1 MPFAST
7 HKCSE
12 IIWGALML
20 DVQGLSAGY
29 EGTQV
34 LREVSLQV
42 HKGEWVT
49 VLGRNG
55 AGRSTLLK
63 ALMGLLPAQGQVT
76 WAGVVLTGQEPHERA
91 RAGMAYVPE
100 SRDVFNRLTVEQNLL
115 LGVQPVRRAAAS
127 LESLWTLE
135 RVYEVFPLLAQ
146 RRAQWGGVLS
156 GGEQQLL
163 SMARAL
169 MGQPQLLLVDEP
181 TEGLSPRWVHEV
193 LAVLQLL
200 KQQGVTLVVVEQKR
214 PEVLPWSD
222 RVVVLGRGQVVYQG
236 KAAALAKAKE
246 IQAEWLEG

>member
-1 MPFAST
+1 
-7 HKCSE
+7 
-12 IIWGALML
+12 ML

-29 EGTQV
+29 GGAQV

-42 HKGEWVT
+42 QRGEWVT
-49 VLGRNG
+49 ILGRNG

-76 WAGVVLTGQEPHERA
+76 WAGHTLTGQEPHDRA
-91 RAGMAYVPE
+91 RAGLAYVPE

-115 LGVQPVRRAAAS
+115 LGVQPVRRAAPS

-181 TEGLSPRWVHEV
+181 TEGLSPRWVDEV
-193 LAVLQLL
+193 LTVLQQL
-200 KQQGVTLVVVEQKR
+200 KHQGVTVVVVEQKR
-214 PEVLPWSD
+214 PEVLQWSD
-222 RVVVLGRGQVVYQG
+222 RVVVLGRGQLVYQ
-236 KAAALAKAKE
+236 ATPAELAQAHD
-246 IQAEWLEG
+246 IQAEWLER

>member
-7 HKCSE
+7 HKCSK
-12 IIWGALML
+12 IIWGAPML

-29 EGTQV
+29 GGAQV

-42 HKGEWVT
+42 QRGEWVT

-76 WAGVVLTGQEPHERA
+76 WAGHTLTGQEPHERA
-91 RAGMAYVPE
+91 RAGLAYVPE

-115 LGVQPVRRAAAS
+115 LGVQPVRRAEAS
-127 LESLWTLE
+127 LENLWTLE

-193 LAVLQLL
+193 LTVLQQL
-200 KQQGVTLVVVEQKR
+200 KHQGVTVVVVEQKR
-214 PEVLPWSD
+214 PEVLQWSD
-222 RVVVLGRGQVVYQG
+222 RVVVLGRGQLVYQ
-236 KAAALAKAKE
+236 ATPAELAQAHD
-246 IQAEWLEG
+246 IQAEWLER

>member
-1 MPFAST
+1 
-7 HKCSE
+7 
-12 IIWGALML
+12 ML

-29 EGTQV
+29 GGAQV

-42 HKGEWVT
+42 QRGDWVT

-76 WAGVVLTGQEPHERA
+76 WAGHTLTGQEPHERA
-91 RAGMAYVPE
+91 RAGLAYVPE

-115 LGVQPVRRAAAS
+115 LGVQPVRRVEAS
-127 LESLWTLE
+127 LENLWTLE

-181 TEGLSPRWVHEV
+181 TEGLSPRWVDEV
-193 LAVLQLL
+193 LTVLQQL
-200 KQQGVTLVVVEQKR
+200 KHQGVTVVVVEQKR
-214 PEVLPWSD
+214 PEVLQWSN
-222 RVVVLGRGQVVYQG
+222 RVVVLGRGQLVYQ
-236 KAAALAKAKE
+236 ATPAELAQAHD

>member
-1 MPFAST
+1 M
-7 HKCSE
+7 
-12 IIWGALML
+12 
-20 DVQGLSAGY
+20 
-29 EGTQV
+29 
-34 LREVSLQV
+34 
-42 HKGEWVT
+42 
-49 VLGRNG
+49 
-55 AGRSTLLK
+55 
-63 ALMGLLPAQGQVT
+63 
-76 WAGVVLTGQEPHERA
+76 
-91 RAGMAYVPE
+91 
-100 SRDVFNRLTVEQNLL
+100 L